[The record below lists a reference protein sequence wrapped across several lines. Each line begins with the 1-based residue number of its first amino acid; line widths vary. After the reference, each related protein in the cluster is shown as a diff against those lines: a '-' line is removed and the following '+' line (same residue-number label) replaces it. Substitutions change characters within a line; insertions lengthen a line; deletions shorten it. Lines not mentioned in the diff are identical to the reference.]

1 MEAAITCFIIKKGK
15 YLLDI
20 GILKVDITAFAD
32 DYRDFI
38 TILIYWQI
46 NFMYPIYEPGDN
58 VYNDEMWR
66 VDQTILL

>member
-20 GILKVDITAFAD
+20 GILKVGITSFTD
-32 DYRDFI
+32 EYPDVI
-38 TILIYWQI
+38 TMWIYWQI
-46 NFMYPIYEPGDN
+46 NFIYPISEPGDN
-58 VYNDEMWR
+58 VYNNEMWR